1 MSVKG
6 LSDFDEHG
14 NEEPTPNWPFRVRLI
29 PHDVCNNPN
38 QWHGPFFETLTN
50 GCIQPGSLLFDV
62 LALDNPKELGG
73 IEEKIGE
80 IYTTTQM
87 VTSLYG
93 DTKLFFKH
101 QRFEEDIEA
110 RMCPAWCRNTS
121 QFVCIY
127 SRFYNT
133 LLYR

>member
-6 LSDFDEHG
+6 LSDFDEYG
-14 NEEPTPNWPFRVRLI
+14 NQELTPNWPFRVRLI

-38 QWHGPFFETLTN
+38 QWHGAFFETLTN

-62 LALDNPKELGG
+62 LALDNPEELGG

-80 IYTTTQM
+80 IYTTTDM

-110 RMCPAWCRNTS
+110 RPQWA
-121 QFVCIY
+121 
-127 SRFYNT
+127 
-133 LLYR
+133 